1 MLSCLIWIDAEP
13 LPADLLMLHADPL
26 IAELLYR
33 RGIRDEAAASAFL
46 RKGPSPAPDLSRMP
60 NLDAAAE
67 RVCRAIEAGE
77 RIAIFGDYDADGVT
91 STALL
96 VRALHAASGD
106 PSRVIARVP
115 TRDEGYGLNQAAIDD
130 FAEAGASLLI
140 AVDCGSSDHERV
152 AQARSAGLDV
162 VILDHHH
169 MHDAGPAGAV
179 VVSAQLDEDGS
190 YRELAAVGVAY
201 LLVAALAQHG
211 CPVDGE
217 NGDPETALLDY
228 VALGTVADVAPLTGA
243 NRAMVR
249 DGLRRMRRA
258 PREGVKALCRKAGL
272 DPATLTAEQV
282 SFKIAPRLNAAGR
295 MADPQLALDLLLTDD
310 PLQAATLA
318 DEIERLNGARR
329 AESQRIVREAEQLI
343 EAQADRDRRRL
354 LIVRGTGWSSGV
366 LGIAANQL
374 VSRFGRPVIVLNDD
388 GAQSRGS
395 ARSVPGFDI
404 VEALTGCAGLLQAH
418 GGHSQAAGLTVV
430 NTNVA
435 ALTTALEDAL
445 DASGVETPIRP
456 SLRLDAELASDRL
469 TIETARLLEALQP
482 FGMGNEQPIFL
493 IRNLRVRQY
502 DVMGQ
507 DRSHLRLHLAGTRG
521 VTRAVSWGAA
531 ERSRELLTCRAIDVA
546 ATLGVDSWNGQTRL
560 HVEVKDFR
568 PASQ

>member
-1 MLSCLIWIDAEP
+1 MSRLIWIEAEP
-13 LPADLLMLHADPL
+13 LPAELPVLHADPL
-26 IAELLYR
+26 LAELLYR
-33 RGIRDEAAASAFL
+33 RGIHDEAAAAAFL

-67 RVCRAIEAGE
+67 RVCRAIEIGE

-96 VRALHAASGD
+96 ARALRAATGD
-106 PSRVIARVP
+106 PTRIIARVP
-115 TRDEGYGLNQAAIDD
+115 TRDEGYGLNQAAIAD
-130 FAEAGASLLI
+130 FAEAGATLLI

-152 AQARSAGLDV
+152 AYARSAGLDV
-162 VILDHHH
+162 VVLDHHH
-169 MHDAGPAGAV
+169 MHDAGPAESV
-179 VVSAQLDEDGS
+179 VVSAQLNEDGT

-201 LLVAALAQHG
+201 LLAAALAQHG
-211 CPVDGE
+211 CPIDGKD
-217 NGDPETALLDY
+217 GDPETALLDY

-243 NRAMVR
+243 NRALVR
-249 DGLRRMRRA
+249 DGLRRIQRA

-272 DPATLTAEQV
+272 DPTTLTAEQI

-310 PLQAATLA
+310 PPRAAALA
-318 DEIERLNGARR
+318 DKIERLNVERR

-343 EAQADRDRRRL
+343 EAQADRDLRRL
-354 LIVRGTGWSSGV
+354 LIVRGTGWSNGV

-404 VEALTGCAGLLQAH
+404 VEALTGCADLLQAH
-418 GGHSQAAGLTVV
+418 GGHSQAAGLTVA
-430 NTNVA
+430 NTNMA
-435 ALTTALEDAL
+435 ALTTALEVAL
-445 DASGVETPIRP
+445 DAAGIETPIKP
-456 SLRLDAELASDRL
+456 SVRLDAELPADRL
-469 TIETARLLEALQP
+469 TIETARLLDALQP
-482 FGMGNEQPIFL
+482 FGTGNEPPVFL
-493 IRNLRVRQY
+493 VRNLRVRQY

-507 DRSHLRLHLAGTRG
+507 DRTHLRLHLAAGRA
-521 VTRAVSWGAA
+521 VTRAVAWGAA
-531 ERSRELLTCRAIDVA
+531 ERSRDLLTCRAIDVA
-546 ATLGVDSWNGQTRL
+546 ATLGVDSWNGQTKL

-568 PASQ
+568 PAS